1 MQGEFRMVTDI
12 AAVAPKELL
21 FNYDELKAFLSENLE
36 QYRTMVVTEEGISDA
51 RADRAKLNKLA
62 DSINSYR
69 INVKNQLM
77 AQYDSDFKPKC
88 DELVSM
94 TKEAAENISSQI
106 KAFEQKEKAAK
117 VAELQGFYLSVAT
130 EETMVYC
137 PWDKIFNPKWEN
149 KGYNTEDAKEE
160 IKAAVFYT
168 ESDLKSIRD
177 IGGDDTPYLLDVY
190 KQTRDLNAV
199 VRKSMEIKA
208 AREREEQRK
217 REEEERRRSAEA
229 QKAAREAEVVEKSAD
244 AAHEPVVQK
253 PAPKDDV
260 VTVDFRVT
268 CRRSQLQMLGLYMKQ
283 NGIRYGRISD

>member
-1 MQGEFRMVTDI
+1 VEFQITSSLDTLRNQQIT
-12 AAVAPKELL
+12 ANFEAVAAWLDEELAP
-21 FNYDELKAFLSENLE
+21 YAG
-36 QYRTMVVTEEGISDA
+36 MVVTEEMIPTA
-51 RADRAKLNKLA
+51 KTYRANLRKVKDR
-62 DSINSYR
+62 IEQYR
-69 INVKNQLM
+69 
-77 AQYDSDFKPKC
+77 
-88 DELVSM
+88 
-94 TKEAAENISSQI
+94 KEAKTAALAPYNEFEQKCKVLTGKLDEAADNIDGQV

-130 EETMVYC
+130 DETMAYC

-149 KGYNTEDAKEE
+149 KGYSTEDAKEE
-160 IKAAVFYT
+160 IKAAIFYT

-217 REEEERRRSAEA
+217 REEEERRRAAEA
-229 QKAAREAEVVEKSAD
+229 QKAAREAEAVEK
-244 AAHEPVVQK
+244 AAEASHEPVVQK

-268 CRRSQLQMLGLYMKQ
+268 CRRSQLQMLGQYMRQ
-283 NGIRYGRISD
+283 AGIRYGRISD

>member
-1 MQGEFRMVTDI
+1 MEFEITSSLDTLRNQQITANFD
-12 AAVAPKELL
+12 AVAAWLDEELAP
-21 FNYDELKAFLSENLE
+21 YAG
-36 QYRTMVVTEEGISDA
+36 MAVTEDMIPTA
-51 RADRAKLNKLA
+51 KVYRANLRKLKDRIDL
-62 DSINSYR
+62 YR
-69 INVKNQLM
+69 
-77 AQYDSDFKPKC
+77 
-88 DELVSM
+88 
-94 TKEAAENISSQI
+94 KEAKSAALAPYT
-106 KAFEQKEKAAK
+106 AFEEKIKVLTGKIDEAADNIDRQVKEYEAREKQAK
-117 VAELQGFYLSVAT
+117 IAELQTYYLESST
-130 EETMVYC
+130 EELTVYC
-137 PWDKIFNPKWEN
+137 PWSSIFNPKWEN
-149 KGYNTEDAKEE
+149 KGYSLDDAKEE

-217 REEEERRRSAEA
+217 REEEERQRAVEA
-229 QKAAREAEVVEKSAD
+229 QKAVREAEVVEKSAD